1 MQVGDEQPDKRS
13 LRYCRV
19 IGIIKK
25 VRGGLISLEDRQVTN
40 SVINEAIA
48 NGRERDLEIAKP
60 RK

>member
-1 MQVGDEQPDKRS
+1 MPVGDEQPDKRS

-40 SVINEAIA
+40 SVYYLFLGVPE
-48 NGRERDLEIAKP
+48 
-60 RK
+60 